1 MFLQMDSRCVKI
13 SGGDACGPLS
23 PSNGPNFCGLSHR
36 CVVLYADIGQSNEDS
51 SCYFKLQPLFF
62 MRTLSALS
70 VLLSFSVLIILI
82 VAGLIGFLKGH
93 YSS

>member
-1 MFLQMDSRCVKI
+1 MVLCRHLMDQTFVDLVI
-13 SGGDACGPLS
+13 G
-23 PSNGPNFCGLSHR
+23 
-36 CVVLYADIGQSNEDS
+36 VLYADIGQSNEDS

-62 MRTLSALS
+62 MRTLSAVS